1 MTTDSEVWSLRH
13 KEPRKKVS
21 LTLIISFCLRV
32 NEHSSLTV
40 QSDIILGNNEIC
52 SRKEI
57 TDYFF
62 PSLYDQC

>member
-13 KEPRKKVS
+13 KESRKKVS

-40 QSDIILGNNEIC
+40 QCDIISVTIKTYVVGK
-52 SRKEI
+52 R
-57 TDYFF
+57 
-62 PSLYDQC
+62 